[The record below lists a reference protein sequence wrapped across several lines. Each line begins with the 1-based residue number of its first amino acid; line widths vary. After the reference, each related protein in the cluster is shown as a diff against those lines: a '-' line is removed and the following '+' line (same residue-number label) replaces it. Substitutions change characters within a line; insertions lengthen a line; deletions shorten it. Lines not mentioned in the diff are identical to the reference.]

1 MFQRPSKNYASLER
15 SLHRRTFLGDTLGLA
30 AGLSGLDA
38 LAAPA
43 IAQQITARQKRVIVL
58 FLSGGASQFET
69 WDPKPGRPTGGPFQ
83 AIQTTIPGYRMCEL
97 MPRMA
102 SRIHKSAVIR
112 SFSSPNTGHTGASV
126 NAILSGDRTDVP
138 GVLTPSLGCLLA
150 RELCRA
156 GTLVPDHVALY
167 TSTQGFNG
175 DSQKDFASFIGSRY
189 QPINIL
195 RKLSP
200 EFNQRAQSIS
210 VQDHRAR
217 EELRQ
222 RLARNFQATRE
233 REATVASHSEAYDR
247 VRGMMDNARVFDI
260 SQEPQFIRD
269 RYGPSLFG
277 QQTLVARRLIEA
289 GVPSVRINHGWW
301 DAHGEN
307 FELHSAMVPNLD
319 KVMSALLEDLEQR
332 GLLDDTLVVTFAE
345 MGRTPQI
352 NTQRGR
358 DHWGRCW
365 SVTLIGC
372 GIRPGVVHGST
383 NADGTDVANDRVMT
397 AEFFATI
404 FQAVGVDPQ
413 KEYST
418 PDGRPIR
425 LTPYNTQPVA
435 AVLA

>member
-1 MFQRPSKNYASLER
+1 M
-15 SLHRRTFLGDTLGLA
+15 HRRAFLGGTLSLA
-30 AGLSGLDA
+30 AGLSGLGA
-38 LAAPA
+38 LANPA
-43 IAQQITARQKRVIVL
+43 IAQQMTARQKRVIVL

-83 AIQTTIPGYRMCEL
+83 TIQTTIPGYRMCEL

-112 SFSSPNTGHTGASV
+112 SFSSPNVGHTGASV
-126 NAILSGDRTDVP
+126 DAILSGDRMDVP
-138 GVLTPSLGCLLA
+138 GVRTPSLGCLLA
-150 RELCRA
+150 RELSRS
-156 GTLVPDHVALY
+156 GTSIPDHMALY
-167 TSTQGFNG
+167 TSTQGFSG

-195 RKLSP
+195 RRLSP
-200 EFNQRAQSIS
+200 DGNQRPASIS
-210 VQDHRAR
+210 EQDHRAR
-217 EELRQ
+217 EALRQ
-222 RLARNFQATRE
+222 RLAREFQATRE
-233 REATVASHSEAYDR
+233 REATVVSHSEAYNR
-247 VRGMMDNARVFDI
+247 VRSMMDNARVFDI
-260 SQEPQFIRD
+260 SREPQFIRD

-277 QQTLVARRLIEA
+277 QQTLLARRLIEA

-319 KVMSALLEDLEQR
+319 KVMTALLDDLEQR

-345 MGRTPQI
+345 MGRTPLI

-365 SVTLIGC
+365 SVTLTGC

-383 NADGTDVANDRVMT
+383 NADGTDVATDRVTT
-397 AEFFATI
+397 AAFFATI

-413 KEYST
+413 KEYSA

-425 LTPYNTQPVA
+425 LTPYNTQPVT